1 MNDYHREQLEAILW
15 VRDHLKRISRSDRV
29 WLKRRIKNYLRFRKE
44 VDQFLDRYFSN
55 LCTEKCYQDHYS
67 ACCSREGITTFF
79 ADVFINGLV
88 SSDEE
93 IEKLVH
99 VLSRSNVGMK
109 CVYLGQQGCL
119 WAVKPIVCAMFLC
132 KPARKAV
139 FAEHPRALKGWQ
151 GLKRRGKRYTWPNQ
165 PVLFDA
171 LETYCIRAGHASG
184 LMYFHNSPG
193 LLRVKHLA
201 MRKKQLAFQ
210 EF

>member
-99 VLSRSNVGMK
+99 VLSRPNVGMK

-119 WAVKPIVCAMFLC
+119 WVVKPIVCAMFLC

-139 FAEHPRALKGWQ
+139 FAGNSGALEGWQ

-171 LETYCIRAGHASG
+171 LETHCIRAGHASS
-184 LMYFHNSPG
+184 LMYLHNSPG
-193 LLRVKHLA
+193 LLRVKHVA
-201 MRKKQLAFQ
+201 MRKKQAALQKF
-210 EF
+210 